1 MCRAEN
7 LTFICKLVS
16 GMNAFIAFNFVL
28 VVSTFLTGYPISE
41 TLASQRLSGYEISVP
56 RAMYDSITNPFIP

>member
-1 MCRAEN
+1 MGGAEN

-28 VVSTFLTGYPISE
+28 VVSTFLTGYPQ
-41 TLASQRLSGYEISVP
+41 ARLWHHRDYQDMKYQFQGQ
-56 RAMYDSITNPFIP
+56 YDSITNPFIP

>member
-1 MCRAEN
+1 
-7 LTFICKLVS
+7 
-16 GMNAFIAFNFVL
+16 MNSIIAFNFV
-28 VVSTFLTGYPISE
+28 VMVSTFLTGYPTSE